1 MIDITANTIRIVIII
16 LPNLLGFSILIIDDV
31 IVKNIRGTITTNIKF
46 RKISP
51 KGLKTQAFSLKIR
64 PIIVPIIMLNNKMM
78 VLL

>member
-64 PIIVPIIMLNNKMM
+64 PMNVPIIMLNNKMM

>member
-31 IVKNIRGTITTNIKF
+31 IVKNISGTITTNIKL